1 MGYRLDLTGRQVEE
15 ILNNALL
22 KVEQPLTEQQKVQVQ
37 INLGFITEKELKEA
51 VTPLASKK
59 ETEAIGESVDKIS
72 RQLSETGL
80 KVDSIEVKIK
90 EIDELKASKEYVTE
104 EQWEYM
110 EQNGLVK
117 DDVEYNIFEE
127 Q

>member
-1 MGYRLDLTGRQVEE
+1 MASMLP
-15 ILNNALL
+15 
-22 KVEQPLTEQQKVQVQ
+22 PL
-37 INLGFITEKELKEA
+37 ILKEA
-51 VTPLASKK
+51 
-59 ETEAIGESVDKIS
+59 ETAI
-72 RQLSETGL
+72 SERITATNL

>member
-37 INLGFITEKELKEA
+37 INLGFVTTEELKEA
-51 VTPLASKK
+51 
-59 ETEAIGESVDKIS
+59 ETAI
-72 RQLSETGL
+72 SERITATNL